1 MGHLTILPSLECVLK
16 RAIVSQENVPVIDCW
31 KDDLQKDEEQHSIE
45 SHLTWSLSLGIT
57 LNGVVGE
64 RSGTQTVNFVK

>member
-1 MGHLTILPSLECVLK
+1 MLK
-16 RAIVSQENVPVIDCW
+16 RAIVSHENGAVIDCW

-45 SHLTWSLSLGIT
+45 SHLTWSLSLEIT

-64 RSGTQTVNFVK
+64 RRGTQTVNFVK